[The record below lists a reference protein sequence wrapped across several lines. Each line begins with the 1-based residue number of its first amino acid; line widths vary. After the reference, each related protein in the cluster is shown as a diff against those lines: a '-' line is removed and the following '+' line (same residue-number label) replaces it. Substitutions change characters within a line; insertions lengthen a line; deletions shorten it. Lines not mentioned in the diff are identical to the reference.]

1 MPKNSAQLVSGFL
14 ISGASKLPCAR
25 AVTTPSV
32 LRGASAGNGL
42 SVTALAEDRL
52 AQPRLVIETERGDNG
67 AMRVP
72 RADQALPLQ
81 RRPDR
86 GIAQSAGV
94 AGRDHGVAEV
104 EMIAVR
110 IGRVH
115 GNARF
120 LS

>member
-1 MPKNSAQLVSGFL
+1 MPKNSAQRAGEHP
-14 ISGASKLPCAR
+14 ISGASKPPCAR
-25 AVTTPSV
+25 AVTIPSV
-32 LRGASAGNGL
+32 LPGASAGNGL
-42 SVTALAEDRL
+42 SVIALAEDRL

-81 RRPDR
+81 RHPDR

-115 GNARF
+115 CNARL